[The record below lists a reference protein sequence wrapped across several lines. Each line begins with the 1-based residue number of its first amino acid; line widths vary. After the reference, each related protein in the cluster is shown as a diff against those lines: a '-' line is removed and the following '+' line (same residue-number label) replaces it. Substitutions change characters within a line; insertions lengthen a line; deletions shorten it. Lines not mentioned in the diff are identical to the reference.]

1 MLALLTAALLAAC
14 GGGGSTV
21 EGDGDGEI
29 PVAPPRIS
37 AIVVSPADLK
47 VAVGQTRT
55 VAAQARDQYGAVMTG
70 IAFTWASSNEAVATV
85 VEGVVTG
92 RAAGSVSIT
101 ASSAGVTSNAV
112 ALDAIAAS
120 RGTVA
125 IDKASLFLTAS
136 GQSARLAAQV
146 YDAQGLP
153 VPGNVRWSSSAPAT
167 ISVDANGQVT
177 ALAIGSATIVAEAD
191 GVRSPPTLAIV
202 AAPRAGALLVTDAQV
217 VAVGPILRPAAGA
230 AAGIGSEYE
239 VTLTGVAA
247 PAPGT
252 VMLAAESAPVAGKV
266 VATRA
271 DPAGVIVTLVL
282 APLHELFAAYDIR
295 LDIDLSRFAM
305 EAVPDRA
312 AAAALPMWR
321 ADPGRKAR
329 VLAKTWPLD
338 VFEPFKAW
346 DCDAELKPQLIG
358 APIALS
364 LENGLHLVLEDAPG
378 HSKHTLEG
386 SAEIVGS
393 AGLKLKA
400 GFSAKA
406 GCKAQGQVKMAVL
419 GWFSLIVMPAVRF
432 GLGAELEGEITLV
445 ESELS
450 IEGRVGIAPVLG
462 WECGG
467 AVPECRGLNSLS
479 FTDKLK
485 TTSKVPSK
493 NDMRAKVSAH
503 FFVVAGLDAAIFVG
517 LGNAGL
523 VEARIGPKQSF
534 DLGFEEDQAARPD
547 YASSYDLKL
556 EGVVEPGPALAKA
569 IEAVIGSDSTT
580 VKLKAEF
587 TKDISESPKGALSV
601 STGRVRPGAPVDFTV
616 DLAPASSLEYWQL
629 GYNVTGLQ
637 LWRRREGE
645 IDFTFWKA
653 MDQDASNH
661 ARYRWV
667 PEEADA
673 GKYEV
678 AAFVNTQ
685 IGVPWLE
692 VTPNSVRE
700 VEVSCFSAAA
710 LGATKTRPAGAKSA
724 PQATVCADT
733 WAGTSTYIAKTPG
746 LPSANITAVATVNYV
761 VDPSQSQGKTI
772 VYKANGGSFTL
783 AFNHPDDCITKLSP
797 NTFAIVYD
805 PMSPSRLILFDDG
818 FNPQSYGVGGAQLV
832 NTTSTVSCPG
842 RSDVIT
848 ELRGFLVSYA
858 YGTGPYAPGQATLSG
873 SIDDAA
879 TTATWNFARP

>member
-1 MLALLTAALLAAC
+1 M
-14 GGGGSTV
+14 
-21 EGDGDGEI
+21 GE
-29 PVAPPRIS
+29 P
-37 AIVVSPADLK
+37 
-47 VAVGQTRT
+47 
-55 VAAQARDQYGAVMTG
+55 
-70 IAFTWASSNEAVATV
+70 
-85 VEGVVTG
+85 
-92 RAAGSVSIT
+92 
-101 ASSAGVTSNAV
+101 
-112 ALDAIAAS
+112 
-120 RGTVA
+120 
-125 IDKASLFLTAS
+125 
-136 GQSARLAAQV
+136 
-146 YDAQGLP
+146 
-153 VPGNVRWSSSAPAT
+153 
-167 ISVDANGQVT
+167 
-177 ALAIGSATIVAEAD
+177 
-191 GVRSPPTLAIV
+191 
-202 AAPRAGALLVTDAQV
+202 
-217 VAVGPILRPAAGA
+217 
-230 AAGIGSEYE
+230 
-239 VTLTGVAA
+239 
-247 PAPGT
+247 
-252 VMLAAESAPVAGKV
+252 
-266 VATRA
+266 
-271 DPAGVIVTLVL
+271 
-282 APLHELFAAYDIR
+282 
-295 LDIDLSRFAM
+295 
-305 EAVPDRA
+305 
-312 AAAALPMWR
+312 
-321 ADPGRKAR
+321 
-329 VLAKTWPLD
+329 
-338 VFEPFKAW
+338 
-346 DCDAELKPQLIG
+346 
-358 APIALS
+358 PIALS
-364 LENGLHLVLEDAPG
+364 LENSLHLVLEDSDV

-406 GCKAQGQVKMAVL
+406 GCKAQGQVKMPVL
-419 GWFSLIVMPAVRF
+419 GWFSLLVMPAVRF
-432 GLGAELEGEITLV
+432 GLGVEVDGEITV
-445 ESELS
+445 VQGELS

-485 TTSKVPSK
+485 TTSRIPTDK
-493 NDMRAKVSAH
+493 DMRAKVSAH
-503 FFVVAGLDAAIFVG
+503 FFVVAGLDAAFFGG
-517 LGNAGL
+517 LANAGL

-534 DLGFEEDQAARPD
+534 DMGFQNDQAARPD

-556 EGVVEPGPALAKA
+556 EGIVEPGPALAKG
-569 IEAVIGSDSTT
+569 IEKVIGSDSTT

-637 LWRRREGE
+637 LWRRREGDA
-645 IDFTFWKA
+645 DFTFWKA
-653 MDQDASNH
+653 MDQDATNH

-746 LPSANITAVATVNYV
+746 LPSANITAVATVDFV

-783 AFNHPDDCITKLSP
+783 TINQPGDCTIRLSP
-797 NTFAIVYD
+797 NIFPIVFD
-805 PMSPSRLILFDDG
+805 PMNPARLIIFDDG
-818 FNPQSYGVGGAQLV
+818 FNPQSYGIGGAQFV

-842 RSDVIT
+842 KSDTVS
-848 ELRGFLVSYA
+848 ELRGLLVNYV
-858 YGTGPYAPGQATLSG
+858 YGTGPYTPGQTTLAG
-873 SIDDAA
+873 STDDAA
-879 TTATWNFARP
+879 TTSTWNFSRP